1 MLNPESRILNP
12 IGLLGGSFDPIHVGH
27 LQLARAARDRLGLAE
42 VRLIPAAQPWQKGSI
57 TDAAQRA
64 HMVALAIAGEP
75 GLALDMHEIERG
87 GPSYT
92 IDTLRA
98 LRAALGPAQPL
109 VLLLGADQM
118 ARLDTWRE
126 WRSLLDYAHIAVA
139 RRNGEPAL
147 NDALRDFYRARRAGA
162 AALRA
167 AAAGAIVDLP
177 MDPVDASAS
186 EIRALLAAPPTP
198 ARQARLAALVPAA
211 VLLYIRR
218 QGLYAPPTRLATRE
232 KATTSTMN
240 LHKLQRLVVDA
251 LEDVKAQDIRVFNTV
266 GLSDMFDRVVLAS
279 GSSNRQTRA
288 LASNVVEKVKEAGAQ
303 VVSVEGTDPGEWVL
317 VDLGDVI
324 VHIMQPAI
332 RQYYALEEVW
342 GARPVRV
349 RLGADGHAQR
359 QARAQVE
366 TVGAIAVEAV
376 AGAGRAGRK
385 SPLARAPKS
394 PQPPTKSTARPGAKS
409 RTKPAKKAA
418 ARSTAKPARKSPAKS
433 AAKSARRSAAKP
445 AKPAAKPAKPIA
457 RKTARKSVSGA
468 SRSAP
473 AAKAKRTGAARGTGA
488 RAAPARPAA
497 RARKTARGRASRA

>member
-27 LQLARAARDRLGLAE
+27 LQLARAARDRLGLVE

-64 HMVALAIAGEP
+64 RMVALAIAGEP
-75 GLALDMHEIERG
+75 GLVLDMHEIERG

-98 LRAALGPAQPL
+98 LRATLGPAQPL

-139 RRNGEPAL
+139 RRNGEPTF
-147 NDALRDFYRARRAGA
+147 NDTLRNFYRAHRSGA
-162 AALRA
+162 EALRA

-198 ARQARLAALVPAA
+198 ARQARLAALVPSA

-359 QARAQVE
+359 RARTPAE
-366 TVGAIAVEAV
+366 TVDVAAV
-376 AGAGRAGRK
+376 APARETGRAGRK

-445 AKPAAKPAKPIA
+445 PKPIA